1 MDALYYGTPDFK
13 VAEFARRSVLDEIK
27 MLMTAFDCVVPD
39 DSAIYC
45 SGDVTTGRRYYRILR
60 EHGVASSEELK
71 DKLGAGGCKEVFDE
85 LIRHNIARGLAFTE
99 KVRQRGHTNVINPG
113 PLVAPDF
120 DQQHYL
126 YLWEWIIIR
135 KAFEAHFNEDWEYS
149 NGCTLEYA
157 IAARKGISRR
167 DHLGNALDLPEAI
180 QRIERAVTGLKQ
192 AGLRVTT
199 LELNLSRLHEL
210 SAARDQR

>member
-13 VAEFARRSVLDEIK
+13 VAAFAERRVLDEIK

-71 DKLGAGGCKEVFDE
+71 TKLGAGGCKEVFDE
-85 LIRHNIARGLAFTE
+85 LVRHNIARGRAFTE
-99 KVRQRGHTNVINPG
+99 TLRQRGHTNLINPG

-135 KAFEAHFNEDWEYS
+135 KACEAYFNEDWEYS

-157 IAARKGISRR
+157 IATRKGISRR
-167 DHLGNALDLPEAI
+167 NHSGNA
-180 QRIERAVTGLKQ
+180 
-192 AGLRVTT
+192 
-199 LELNLSRLHEL
+199 
-210 SAARDQR
+210 